1 MSQKDSPQNVP
12 HNNATERRRSDI
24 DQNNKKTFVG
34 AAGESFKS
42 LRAPQQTLPLT
53 ILITLVLHFMYM
65 GQPLPLSVKYDMAA
79 GAKVHQNIV

>member
-1 MSQKDSPQNVP
+1 MLPRGEE
-12 HNNATERRRSDI
+12 ATLIKITKKRSSV
-24 DQNNKKTFVG
+24 QR
-34 AAGESFKS
+34 ESRFTS

-53 ILITLVLHFMYM
+53 IWITLVLHFMYM

>member
-1 MSQKDSPQNVP
+1 MLPRGEE
-12 HNNATERRRSDI
+12 ATLIKITKKRSSV
-24 DQNNKKTFVG
+24 QR
-34 AAGESFKS
+34 ESGFTS

-53 ILITLVLHFMYM
+53 IWITLVLHFMYM